1 MTDAIQEDVSHV
13 LNVNEAAEKILAMD
27 APEPSEAESTEEET
41 EEPEQEE
48 PEKESEE
55 ETEEV
60 SVEEEPE
67 ADVTDEETSSF
78 VSELND
84 YLTSADKGILDTIKV
99 PTKVNGEEKEATLAE
114 IVRSYQLGE
123 NFDQKTDSLTTER
136 EAFSKEQEAKRI
148 EYSQSLSSAASLVN
162 QLEQQLV
169 QSAEK
174 VDWDE
179 LRQSDPAEFAAK
191 KQELIE
197 RQQQY
202 QSARTTLA
210 KEHQTKFNEHVN
222 SVLDRESK
230 ALVRE
235 IPGWNDESV
244 AKAEMKTIRDFL
256 LKEGFTSIEIDGQ
269 SDNDGNIL
277 SAGMSDH
284 RAIKM
289 ARKAMLYDAG
299 DKKVE
304 VAKKRVRTLPKVAR
318 PGKQVSKADKDSD
331 RSKQM
336 RGKLKKSGK
345 VEDAAALIMD
355 KLFGGP

>member
-1 MTDAIQEDVSHV
+1 MDAIQEDVSHV
-13 LNVNEAAEKILAMD
+13 LNVSEAAEKILAMD
-27 APEPSEAESTEEET
+27 APEPSEAESTEEEIK
-41 EEPEQEE
+41 EPEQEE
-48 PEKESEE
+48 PEQESKE
-55 ETEEV
+55 ETEEL
-60 SVEEEPE
+60 SEKAEPE
-67 ADVTDEETSSF
+67 ADVTDEETSTF

-84 YLTSADKGILDTIKV
+84 FFVTADRATLEAIKL
-99 PTKVNGEEKEATLAE
+99 PTKINGEEGQATLADAL
-114 IVRSYQLGE
+114 RSYQLGE
-123 NFDQKTDSLTTER
+123 NLDQKTDSLTTER
-136 EAFSKEQEAKRI
+136 EAFSKETEAKRI
-148 EYSQSLSSAASLVN
+148 EYSQSLSTAASLVN

-191 KQELIE
+191 KQELVE

-202 QSARTTLA
+202 QNARTTLA

-230 ALVRE
+230 ALIRD
-235 IPGWNDESV
+235 IPDWKDESV
-244 AKAEMKTIRDFL
+244 AKAEMKSVRDFL
-256 LKEGFTSIEIDGQ
+256 LKEGFTPVEIDGQ
-269 SDNDGNIL
+269 SDNDGNII

-299 DKKVE
+299 DKKVKA
-304 VAKKRVRTLPKVAR
+304 AKKRVRTLPKVAK
-318 PGKQVSKADKDSD
+318 PGKQVSKADQDSD

-355 KLFGGP
+355 KLFGGS